1 MTWVTV
7 EGKDWQNNYKITQNS
22 KKQWFQGSSNQFKAN
37 NKPKRVHSR
46 KNCPTQVGTVRAYVF
61 SPRIALCGCSSALPG
76 WDSVSSDMLTGAKQA
91 QCLGRDPKSQRVGRV
106 TEDIQKS
113 LHLCWLENVVWLGG
127 CQTWELARNLT
138 RRFWKSENR
147 EGLNEDVME
156 AWVTRGTY
164 PQENGELGVRVH
176 VCVHVCVHLRAR
188 THTHRKTA
196 ETLTSMPSLAS
207 THRDPSTDG
216 EMSRLNQADM
226 EQTLKVRLENK
237 NQNYKVS

>member
-7 EGKDWQNNYKITQNS
+7 EGKGWQNNYKITQNS

-37 NKPKRVHSR
+37 NKLRRVHSR
-46 KNCPTQVGTVRAYVF
+46 KNCATQVGTVRAYVF
-61 SPRIALCGCSSALPG
+61 SPRTALCGCSLTLPG
-76 WDSVSSDMLTGAKQA
+76 WDSVSSDLMLTGAKQA

-156 AWVTRGTY
+156 AWVTRGTC

-176 VCVHVCVHLRAR
+176 VHVCVHSR
-188 THTHRKTA
+188 THTQENCQNTDFHALPCFHPQRSIHRWGNEQAK
-196 ETLTSMPSLAS
+196 S
-207 THRDPSTDG
+207 
-216 EMSRLNQADM
+216 SRYGTKPKSQARK
-226 EQTLKVRLENK
+226 QKSKL
-237 NQNYKVS
+237 